1 MFKEIMD
8 KIEKANDQRTIMALT
23 LMNVMKHRDT
33 EFSIRCSVAASMISM
48 LSENMLSED
57 KPLIK
62 VLEDGI
68 NAVCEDAKQL
78 GIDDMR
84 TRLEDSIAH
93 AKQIVEEK
101 YNRINDG
108 NDILNQINL
117 N

>member
-1 MFKEIMD
+1 MFKELMD

-23 LMNVMKHRDT
+23 LMNVMKQRET

-48 LSENMLSED
+48 LNETMLSED

-62 VLEDGI
+62 ALEDGI
-68 NAVCEDAKQL
+68 SAVCEDAKIM
-78 GIDDMR
+78 GIDDLR
-84 TRLEDSIAH
+84 TRLENSIVA